1 MSVDLAE
8 SRKRGDRS
16 MPAPT
21 SHAPLPSL
29 RYWRIKR
36 LMTQRQLAEKAGVA
50 TSTVAHGEQK
60 YALSLLT
67 AAKLAEALRVTVKQ
81 LREEEPQS

>member
-1 MSVDLAE
+1 
-8 SRKRGDRS
+8 

-21 SHAPLPSL
+21 SHAPVPSL

-50 TSTVAHGEQK
+50 TSTVAHGEQA
-60 YALSLLT
+60 YPLSLLT
-67 AAKLAEALRVTVKQ
+67 AAKLAEALGVSVQ
-81 LREEEPQS
+81 ALRNAEPKAEE